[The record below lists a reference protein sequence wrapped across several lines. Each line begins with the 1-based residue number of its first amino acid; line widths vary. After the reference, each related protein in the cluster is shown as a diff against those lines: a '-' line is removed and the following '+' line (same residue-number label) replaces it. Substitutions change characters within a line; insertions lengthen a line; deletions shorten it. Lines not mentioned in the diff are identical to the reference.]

1 MATAKPKINVEAGAT
16 PMEIVSRVAFGISSL
31 GLMAMSLAL
40 SFYGAYEMYVALSGS
55 LKEAGDV
62 LLGAIG
68 YLVISVAVFDVAKYF
83 MEEEVIRGRELR
95 IASEARRSLTKFV
108 STISIAVFIEGLVL
122 VFRASKDGSQ
132 GSFYPPFVLLTGIL
146 IIIGLGI
153 YQWLS
158 VKVEAKVDVS
168 DKAEEKKNQRG

>member
-1 MATAKPKINVEAGAT
+1 MATAKPKIDTQAGVT
-16 PMEIVSRVAFGISSL
+16 WMEIVSRVAFGIASL

-40 SFYGAYEMYVALSGS
+40 SFYGAYVMYIALAGS
-55 LKEAGDV
+55 WKEAGDA

-122 VFRASKDGSQ
+122 VFRASKDTAQ
-132 GSFYPPFVLLTGIL
+132 NSFYPVLVLLTGIL

-158 VKVEAKVDVS
+158 VKVEIQVDVT
-168 DKAEEKKNQRG
+168 DKAEEEKKNKA